1 MVNMER
7 DINHDKRPILGISQ
21 MTFLFFSQARLF
33 RASHLL
39 SSRGKI
45 LKSSL
50 QLGLSRLLSTR
61 FGGCDIA
68 VTGGRMSDD

>member
-1 MVNMER
+1 VVNMER

-21 MTFLFFSQARLF
+21 MTFIFSQASLF

-50 QLGLSRLLSTR
+50 QLGLEPSPLHKVWRLR
-61 FGGCDIA
+61 HRRNR
-68 VTGGRMSDD
+68 GRRSDD